1 MKLSNELKSEI
12 DLILSELLNG
22 NNCSDN
28 NGNTSLRKQSIRICK
43 GLNLI
48 KPSTCAKQYELNN
61 NGVLVLNDGGIEKYL
76 LNVSTEKDLDIT
88 IKELTSKRLK
98 YDVLYNIMY
107 VLFGG
112 LIGIITILVQPDN
125 SKEYIKE
132 IHKSASEKV
141 EHNDNFQKHL
151 NDINIEILS
160 LKKEVNS
167 IKNKP

>member
-22 NNCSDN
+22 NTCSDN
-28 NGNTSLRKQSIRICK
+28 NGNTSLRKQSIRIFK

-112 LIGIITILVQPDN
+112 G
-125 SKEYIKE
+125 
-132 IHKSASEKV
+132 
-141 EHNDNFQKHL
+141 
-151 NDINIEILS
+151 
-160 LKKEVNS
+160 
-167 IKNKP
+167 

>member
-132 IHKSASEKV
+132 IHKLASEKV

-160 LKKEVNS
+160 LKK
-167 IKNKP
+167 